1 MIEAPEARLL
11 CEQLNKTVCGKRIT
25 DVFAQYTPHKFAWF
39 YGKPEEC
46 AERLVGKTID
56 KACPQGGMVE
66 LTAGDTMLVL
76 TDGVN
81 LRYFE
86 PGAKLPSK
94 HQLLV
99 AFADECCL
107 LASVRMYGAL
117 LCFTRGHFD
126 APLAAYYETARTK
139 PQVMSDAFDKEQI
152 GKYAGCTEEI
162 GKSFSGHGTDNSRH
176 GQRSSARHPVPCTYP
191 SKNKDRQTGRRGKGE
206 NVRTSERDTTRYLPP
221 GRTKHRN

>member
-76 TDGVN
+76 TDGGQSSLFRTGSEVT
-81 LRYFE
+81 LQT
-86 PGAKLPSK
+86 S
-94 HQLLV
+94 
-99 AFADECCL
+99 
-107 LASVRMYGAL
+107 
-117 LCFTRGHFD
+117 
-126 APLAAYYETARTK
+126 TAGGIR
-139 PQVMSDAFDKEQI
+139 
-152 GKYAGCTEEI
+152 
-162 GKSFSGHGTDNSRH
+162 
-176 GQRSSARHPVPCTYP
+176 
-191 SKNKDRQTGRRGKGE
+191 
-206 NVRTSERDTTRYLPP
+206 
-221 GRTKHRN
+221 

>member
-1 MIEAPEARLL
+1 MCIYKPFNPFAHDRSSRSSPAVRAT
-11 CEQLNKTVCGKRIT
+11 EQNRMRKRIT

-99 AFADECCL
+99 AFDDESCL

-117 LCFTRGHFD
+117 LCFTEGILTH
-126 APLAAYYETARTK
+126 
-139 PQVMSDAFDKEQI
+139 
-152 GKYAGCTEEI
+152 
-162 GKSFSGHGTDNSRH
+162 HW
-176 GQRSSARHPVPCTYP
+176 
-191 SKNKDRQTGRRGKGE
+191 
-206 NVRTSERDTTRYLPP
+206 
-221 GRTKHRN
+221 

>member
-46 AERLVGKTID
+46 AERLIGKTID

-99 AFADECCL
+99 AFDDESCL
-107 LASVRMYGAL
+107 LASVRMYL
-117 LCFTRGHFD
+117 SLIH
-126 APLAAYYETARTK
+126 
-139 PQVMSDAFDKEQI
+139 I
-152 GKYAGCTEEI
+152 
-162 GKSFSGHGTDNSRH
+162 
-176 GQRSSARHPVPCTYP
+176 
-191 SKNKDRQTGRRGKGE
+191 
-206 NVRTSERDTTRYLPP
+206 
-221 GRTKHRN
+221 

>member
-25 DVFAQYTPHKFAWF
+25 DIFAQYTPHKFAWF

-99 AFADECCL
+99 AFDDESCL

-139 PQVMSDAFDKEQI
+139 PQVMSDAFDKEYFLGLVNAPDAQ
-152 GKYAGCTEEI
+152 K
-162 GKSFSGHGTDNSRH
+162 KS
-176 GQRSSARHPVPCTYP
+176 A
-191 SKNKDRQTGRRGKGE
+191 
-206 NVRTSERDTTRYLPP
+206 
-221 GRTKHRN
+221 

>member
-76 TDGVN
+76 TIHVGYLSHN
-81 LRYFE
+81 ILF
-86 PGAKLPSK
+86 LPKNES
-94 HQLLV
+94 
-99 AFADECCL
+99 DMNN
-107 LASVRMYGAL
+107 SGSIYRS
-117 LCFTRGHFD
+117 CFRH
-126 APLAAYYETARTK
+126 
-139 PQVMSDAFDKEQI
+139 I
-152 GKYAGCTEEI
+152 
-162 GKSFSGHGTDNSRH
+162 HG
-176 GQRSSARHPVPCTYP
+176 
-191 SKNKDRQTGRRGKGE
+191 
-206 NVRTSERDTTRYLPP
+206 
-221 GRTKHRN
+221 